1 MRDLTERRLLAENGV
16 IMLDNAVY
24 AADGWGGDF
33 NIAMDAQPQLITALN
48 QGIPAFLAQI
58 VDPTVLEVV
67 MEPLRIAEVA
77 GGEVSKG
84 DWLTQSML
92 MPLAEATGHVVSYG
106 DYDNGGTVDFN
117 VEWVA
122 RQPWHYQT
130 IKRIGEK
137 QLGHWGLASIDGNA
151 RLDRSV
157 AITFNRIRNRSYAY
171 GVVGLQNYGILN
183 DPSLSTPIVPNT
195 KTAGGT
201 SWNLATAIE
210 IYNDFLKLFSALQ
223 TQMGGNISRTDPLVL
238 ALSPAKEAQLSNV
251 SPFNVP
257 TRQTLMENFPNLTI
271 QPVPEYS
278 TQAGEVMQL
287 IVPEWDGEQTIW
299 TAFTE
304 KMRAH
309 PVVQELSAWMQKFS
323 GGTWGTIIRR
333 PIAVKQML
341 GI

>member
-16 IMLDNAVY
+16 FMPDTAIY
-24 AADGWGGDF
+24 AADGWGG
-33 NIAMDAQPQLITALN
+33 NYNLALDAQPALVTALN

-67 MEPLRIAEVA
+67 MEPLRIADVA
-77 GGEVSKG
+77 GGEVQKG
-84 DWLTQSML
+84 DWLSQSML

-122 RQPWHYQT
+122 RQPWHFQT

-137 QLGHWGLASIDGNA
+137 QVGHWGLAAIDANA
-151 RLDRSV
+151 RMDRAV

-171 GVVGLQNYGILN
+171 GVLGLQNYGILN

-195 KTAGGT
+195 KAGGGT
-201 SWNLATAIE
+201 TWANATAIE
-210 IYNDFLKLFSALQ
+210 IYNDVLKLFTALQ
-223 TQMGGNISRTDPLVL
+223 TQMGGNLTRSDRLVL
-238 ALSPAKEAQLSNV
+238 ALSPTKEAALSNV

-257 TRQTLMENFPNLTI
+257 TRQTLMENFPGLEI
-271 QPVPEYS
+271 QPIPEYS
-278 TQAGEVMQL
+278 TTAGEVMQL
-287 IVPEWDGEQTIW
+287 IVPEVEGEQTVW